1 LLLPSEQESFG
12 LVALEAMSCGVPVV
26 GSRVGGLPEVV
37 LHGETGY
44 LLPVG
49 EIREMADASVRL
61 LSSPEEHRRM
71 SDGSRKRAREHF
83 EASTIIPQYE
93 RLYESLL

>member
-1 LLLPSEQESFG
+1 
-12 LVALEAMSCGVPVV
+12 
-26 GSRVGGLPEVV
+26 VGGLPEVV
-37 LHGETGY
+37 LHGENGY

-49 EIREMADASVRL
+49 DVREMADAATKL
-61 LSSPEEHRRM
+61 LSSPEVHGRM
-71 SDGSRKRAREHF
+71 SEASRKRAREHF